1 MCKAEIETQC
11 TIVWT
16 SGGEERTEL
25 GEGIDI
31 YVLLILRIKYINNEK
46 LLYSTGSP
54 TQCSVVT
61 ETGRKFK
68 SEGIYVSMYTHS

>member
-1 MCKAEIETQC
+1 MCKAEIETQR

-31 YVLLILRIKYINNEK
+31 YVLLILCIK
-46 LLYSTGSP
+46 
-54 TQCSVVT
+54 
-61 ETGRKFK
+61 
-68 SEGIYVSMYTHS
+68 